1 LPDGHLAQRQKIMEP
16 TIPVI
21 CLKCG
26 GGVAIRINRS
36 GFWQCKVLGHLGYY
50 PWKCGACGRVF
61 MVRRRSERPR
71 SKKRRTERGQNESPQ
86 T

>member
-1 LPDGHLAQRQKIMEP
+1 MEP
-16 TIPVI
+16 IDPVI

-26 GGVAIRINRS
+26 GGIAIRINRV
-36 GFWQCKVLGHLGYY
+36 GFWQRNVLGRFGYY

-61 MVRRRSERPR
+61 MVRRRSEKPR
-71 SKKRRTERGQNESPQ
+71 ASKRRAADSKESPQ

>member
-1 LPDGHLAQRQKIMEP
+1 MEL
-16 TIPVI
+16 TNPVI

-26 GGVAIRINRS
+26 GGIAIRINRS
-36 GFWQCKVLGHLGYY
+36 GFLQRKVLSHFGYY

-61 MVRRRSERPR
+61 LVRRRGERPR
-71 SKKRRTERGQNESPQ
+71 SARRRSDSSNPGRNQSPQ

>member
-1 LPDGHLAQRQKIMEP
+1 MVDPLN
-16 TIPVI
+16 PVV

-26 GGVAIRINRS
+26 GGIAIRISRI
-36 GFWQCKVLGHLGYY
+36 GFWQQNVLSHFGYY

-61 MVRRRSERPR
+61 LVRRRGERPR
-71 SKKRRTERGQNESPQ
+71 SKRSRTTATAPSQNESPQ

>member
-1 LPDGHLAQRQKIMEP
+1 MEL
-16 TIPVI
+16 TDPVI

-26 GGVAIRINRS
+26 GGVAIRINRV
-36 GFWQCKVLGHLGYY
+36 GFWQCKVLGHFGYY

-61 MVRRRSERPR
+61 IVRRRSEKPR
-71 SKKRRTERGQNESPQ
+71 SSKRRAASDNKESAQ

>member
-1 LPDGHLAQRQKIMEP
+1 MEP
-16 TIPVI
+16 ITPVI

-26 GGVAIRINRS
+26 GGVAIRISRS
-36 GFWQCKVLGHLGYY
+36 GFWQCNVLSHFGLY

-61 MVRRRSERPR
+61 LVRRRGERPR
-71 SKKRRTERGQNESPQ
+71 SKKPKVEAASPGRNQSPQ

>member
-1 LPDGHLAQRQKIMEP
+1 ME
-16 TIPVI
+16 TTTPVI

-26 GGVAIRINRS
+26 GGLAMRINRS
-36 GFWQCKVLGHLGYY
+36 GFWQLKVLSILGYY

-61 MVRRRSERPR
+61 MVRRRSDRSR
-71 SKKRRTERGQNESPQ
+71 SKSKKSPSKSSNSGQNATPQ